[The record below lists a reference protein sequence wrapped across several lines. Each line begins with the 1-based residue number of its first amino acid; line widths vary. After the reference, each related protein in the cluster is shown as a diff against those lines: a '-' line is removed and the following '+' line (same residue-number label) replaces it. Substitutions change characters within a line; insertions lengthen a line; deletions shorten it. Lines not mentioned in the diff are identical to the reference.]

1 MAMVDKLR
9 IGKINHFR
17 SPVDDIHV
25 ALDPCF
31 TKELSVL
38 IYGNDDDEDDD
49 LDQQR
54 ENDENRMDTFDP
66 DELLVLD
73 AVLRVSKL
81 HEVICLASEQPPY
94 VYGTYYHG

>member
-1 MAMVDKLR
+1 MISTL
-9 IGKINHFR
+9 
-17 SPVDDIHV
+17 
-25 ALDPCF
+25 LCCTCPCF

-38 IYGNDDDEDDD
+38 IYGNDDDDDDD